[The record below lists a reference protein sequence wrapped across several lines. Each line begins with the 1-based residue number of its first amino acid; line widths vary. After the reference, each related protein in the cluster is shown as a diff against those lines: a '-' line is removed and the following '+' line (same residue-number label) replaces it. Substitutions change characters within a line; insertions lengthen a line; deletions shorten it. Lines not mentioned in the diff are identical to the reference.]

1 VTRNEQMGSTTTMS
15 AARKAPAAVEL
26 TNVSRLFSM
35 PSGETVT
42 AVDSVDLT
50 IEAGE
55 FFTLLGPSGSGK
67 TTILRCV
74 AGLERPDSGEIR
86 INGALVAGDKVLVP
100 PQGRAIGMVFQ
111 SYAIWPH
118 LSVFDNVAFPLRQ
131 LPRRQRPSDEDVHR
145 QVDEALDVVG
155 LSAQS
160 ARSSTRLSGGQQQR
174 VAIARA
180 IVGRPEVLLL
190 DEPLSNLDA
199 VLRAGMR
206 VELRRLTKELGM
218 TALYV
223 THDQT
228 EALTMSDRIAV
239 VHGGRILQCASPVD
253 IYRRPAGPFV
263 AEFVGSANRL
273 NGSVTT
279 SARAG
284 ELVDVQTGVG
294 VLSVVAREDYSV
306 ADEVQVVIRPENLHL
321 TTETETETFNYL
333 DCTIE
338 TITFAGSHTNL
349 VVRCNDIEL
358 QAEIHQYDELSAGDS
373 IRFRLG
379 PRWCTAV
386 RLAGPSGDL
395 VSEPLEATLELS
407 GTEEADHG

>member
-1 VTRNEQMGSTTTMS
+1 VTRDEQRGSTATVS
-15 AARKAPAAVEL
+15 AAPKGHAAIEL
-26 TNVSRLFSM
+26 TNVSRMFSM

-50 IEAGE
+50 IQAGE

-86 INGALVAGDKVLVP
+86 INGTLVAGGNVLVP

-118 LSVFDNVAFPLRQ
+118 LSVFENVAFPLRQ
-131 LPRRQRPSDEDVHR
+131 LPRRNRPSDEEVHR
-145 QVDEALDVVG
+145 QVDDALDVVG

-206 VELRRLTKELGM
+206 LELRRLTK
-218 TALYV
+218 
-223 THDQT
+223 
-228 EALTMSDRIAV
+228 
-239 VHGGRILQCASPVD
+239 
-253 IYRRPAGPFV
+253 
-263 AEFVGSANRL
+263 
-273 NGSVTT
+273 
-279 SARAG
+279 
-284 ELVDVQTGVG
+284 
-294 VLSVVAREDYSV
+294 
-306 ADEVQVVIRPENLHL
+306 
-321 TTETETETFNYL
+321 
-333 DCTIE
+333 
-338 TITFAGSHTNL
+338 
-349 VVRCNDIEL
+349 
-358 QAEIHQYDELSAGDS
+358 
-373 IRFRLG
+373 
-379 PRWCTAV
+379 
-386 RLAGPSGDL
+386 
-395 VSEPLEATLELS
+395 
-407 GTEEADHG
+407 